1 MIKNMKSETIEV
13 AIVED
18 SQGIREQWERLLNGA
33 GLHCACTCANGEEA
47 LERLPVCAP
56 QVVLMDISMPGIS
69 GIECT
74 ARLKRL
80 LPETQI
86 LMVTVHNDHDRVFQ
100 ALQAGASGY
109 LLKRSTPTELREAI
123 REVLRGGGPMS
134 GEVARLVIETFH
146 KAPAAIADTD
156 QVQLTVREKEV
167 LEQVS
172 RGFANK
178 EIADRLGISFD
189 TVRTHL
195 KHIYEKLH
203 VRCRAEA
210 VAKHMERRKGL
221 ACELAALL

>member
-1 MIKNMKSETIEV
+1 MKSQSIEV

-18 SQGIREQWERLLNGA
+18 SEGIRTQWERLLNA
-33 GLHCACTCANGEEA
+33 SPGLQCVCACANGEEA
-47 LERLPVCAP
+47 LERLPACRP

-74 ARLKRL
+74 SRLKPL
-80 LPETQI
+80 LPEAQI

-109 LLKRSTPTELREAI
+109 LLKRSTPAELREAI
-123 REVLRGGGPMS
+123 HEVLRGGGPMS
-134 GEVARLVIETFH
+134 GEVARLVIQAFH
-146 KAPAAIADTD
+146 KKPAAAEAEP
-156 QVQLTVREKEV
+156 VQLTQREQEILEEV
-167 LEQVS
+167 S
-172 RGFANK
+172 HGFANK

-210 VAKHMERRKGL
+210 VAKVMKSRKGL
-221 ACELAALL
+221 RCELASLL

>member
-1 MIKNMKSETIEV
+1 MNPETIEV

-18 SQGIREQWERLLNGA
+18 TAGIREQWKRLIGA
-33 GLHCACTCANGEEA
+33 TKGFHCLCTCASGEEA
-47 LERLPVCAP
+47 VKRLPACRP

-69 GIECT
+69 GIEC
-74 ARLKRL
+74 AGQLKRV

-100 ALQAGASGY
+100 ALKAGASGY
-109 LLKRSTPTELREAI
+109 LLKRSTPAELLEAI

-134 GEVARLVIETFH
+134 GEVARMVIETFH
-146 KAPAAIADTD
+146 RGPVSPADSI
-156 QVQLTVREKEV
+156 QLSPREQEV

-178 EIADRLGISFD
+178 EIADRLGMSFD

-210 VAKHMERRKGL
+210 VAKHMGQQQRK
-221 ACELAALL
+221 AYEPASLL

>member
-1 MIKNMKSETIEV
+1 MMKPEAIEV

-18 SQGIREQWERLLNGA
+18 SAGIRQQWERLISATSGF
-33 GLHCACTCANGEEA
+33 HCVCVCADGEEA
-47 LERLPVCAP
+47 LRRLPACRP
-56 QVVLMDISMPGIS
+56 QVVLMDISMPGMS

-74 ARLKRL
+74 SQLKQI
-80 LPETQI
+80 LPGTQI

-100 ALQAGASGY
+100 ALKAGASGY
-109 LLKRSTPTELREAI
+109 LLKRSTPAELRDAI

-134 GEVARLVIETFH
+134 GEVARMVIETFH
-146 KAPAAIADTD
+146 GIPATD
-156 QVQLTVREKEV
+156 SEPDQLTQREREV

-172 RGFANK
+172 RGFASK
-178 EIADRLGISFD
+178 EIADRLDISYD

-210 VAKHMERRKGL
+210 VAKHMGHRSRL
-221 ACELAALL
+221 ACQAASL

>member
-1 MIKNMKSETIEV
+1 MKPPSIEV

-18 SQGIREQWERLLNGA
+18 NEGIRGQWERLVNA
-33 GLHCACTCANGEEA
+33 GTGMRCVTTCSNGEEA
-47 LERLPVCAP
+47 LERLPGSHP
-56 QVVLMDISMPGIS
+56 QVILMDISMPGMS

-74 ARLKRL
+74 SQIKRR

-100 ALQAGASGY
+100 ALKAGASGY
-109 LLKRSTPTELREAI
+109 LLKRSTPAELREAI

-146 KAPAAIADTD
+146 KAPAAAANPE
-156 QVQLTVREKEV
+156 QVQLTAREQEV

-172 RGFANK
+172 QGFANK
-178 EIADRLGISFD
+178 EIADRLNISFD

-210 VAKHMERRKGL
+210 VARHMERRQGL
-221 ACELAALL
+221 AGELASLL